1 MKLKRAHW
9 EPTEHS
15 AVSSEHFREEDLT
28 NRFSEDLDRR
38 LKRDE
43 ISVSVFPTK
52 HIHSVSNDKTAERPE
67 SQLGEI
73 FVNNVQSACRST
85 RAEIYFG

>member
-15 AVSSEHFREEDLT
+15 AVCSEHFREEDFT
-28 NRFSEDLDRR
+28 NHFSGELDQR

-52 HIHSVSNDKTAERPE
+52 HVHSVSNDKTAERPE
-67 SQLGEI
+67 SQRGEI

-85 RAEIYFG
+85 RAEIYLG